1 MSEIF
6 ETSPHVLIVDDDARI
21 LRLLKQFLEKN
32 NYIVSAASSATEA
45 KNYMDYFI
53 FDLIILD
60 VMMPTVTGIE
70 FAQSIKSNKI
80 HVPVILLTALSD
92 IDDRINGLSSGADDY
107 ISKPFD
113 PKELLLRMKNLI
125 DIYGYGKQKDNN
137 IQIGQ
142 SVSYNMATKELCK
155 NSVCTIIS
163 STEQKLLELLIKHP
177 AKSLS
182 REFIAGAIG
191 LANNRSVDV
200 QIVKLRNKIED
211 DTRDP
216 KFLRTVRNEGYAL
229 YI

>member
-1 MSEIF
+1 MSETF
-6 ETSPHVLIVDDDARI
+6 EHSPHVLIVDDDERI

-32 NYIVSAASSATEA
+32 NYIVSAASSALEA
-45 KNYMDYFI
+45 KHYMDYFV

-70 FAQSIKSNKI
+70 LAHSIKSNKI

-92 IDDRINGLSSGADDY
+92 IDDRISGLSSGADDY

-125 DIYGYGKQKDNN
+125 DIYGYGKQVDKN
-137 IQIGQ
+137 IQIGNA
-142 SVSYNMATKELCK
+142 VSYNVKTKELQK
-155 NSVCTIIS
+155 NGVSSILT
-163 STEQKLLELLIKHP
+163 STEQKLLELLIEHP

-182 REFIAGAIG
+182 REFIAGTIG
-191 LANNRSVDV
+191 LANTRSVDV

-229 YI
+229 YL